1 MQLSSFFF
9 FFCHIIS
16 FHNLIYGFGGLI
28 QTDLVIVLVYI
39 CYIFFYPFLYFI
51 LFFEFHHVMFWLVKN
66 EFQGFFKFVAFN
78 QMSCFMGLM
87 SYHGL
92 PFFFCLFFF
101 HHLKVI
107 FLIQH
112 WFFPFFKTHLH
123 QLNIIFFLNF
133 YLTREH
139 VSHS

>member
-1 MQLSSFFF
+1 MWLFSFFF
-9 FFCHIIS
+9 FGHIIS
-16 FHNLIYGFGGLI
+16 FHNFIYGFGGLT
-28 QTDLVIVLVYI
+28 QTSLVIVLVYI
-39 CYIFFYPFLYFI
+39 CYIFLSFFIFHFVFLI
-51 LFFEFHHVMFWLVKN
+51 SSCNIWLVKN
-66 EFQGFFKFVAFN
+66 RFQGFFKFVAFD
-78 QMSCFMGLM
+78 QMPCFMGLM

-92 PFFFCLFFF
+92 PFFFLLIFF

-112 WFFPFFKTHLH
+112 WFFPLFKTHLH
-123 QLNIIFFLNF
+123 QLNIIFSLNF